1 MSGSDI
7 TAYTH
12 VQGAA
17 AALIGPSRSRL
28 QTVNVFATT
37 AGSFTLTN
45 GNGGATMLVQKFPV
59 GMNQIYIP
67 ENGMLFTSGVYVS
80 ALTGAGTELTF
91 LLA

>member
-1 MSGSDI
+1 MAGSDI
-7 TAYTH
+7 TAYNYT
-12 VQGAA
+12 QGSA

-28 QTVNVFATT
+28 QAVNIYAEA

-45 GNGGATMLVQKFPV
+45 GNGGATLLVQKFPV
-59 GMNQIYIP
+59 GMNEVYIP

-80 ALTGAGTELTF
+80 AFTGSNNELTI

>member
-7 TAYTH
+7 TAITH

-28 QTVNVFATT
+28 QTVNIYATA

-45 GNGGATMLVQKFPV
+45 GNGGATILVQKFPI
-59 GMNQIYIP
+59 GMNQIFIP
-67 ENGMLFTSGVYVS
+67 ENGILFTSGVFVS
-80 ALTGAGTELTF
+80 ALTGGGTELTF

>member
-1 MSGSDI
+1 MAGSDI
-7 TAYTH
+7 TAYSH
-12 VQGAA
+12 AQGAA

-28 QTVNVFATT
+28 QAVNIYATT

-45 GNGGATMLVQKFPV
+45 GNGGATMLTQKFPT
-59 GMNQIYIP
+59 GMNEIYIP
-67 ENGMLFTSGVYVS
+67 ENGMLFTSGVYIS

>member
-1 MSGSDI
+1 MAGSDI
-7 TAYTH
+7 NAYTH
-12 VQGAA
+12 AQGSA

-28 QTVNVFATT
+28 QAVNIYAEA

-45 GNGGATMLVQKFPV
+45 GNGGATLLVQKFPV
-59 GMNQIYIP
+59 GMNEVYIP

-80 ALTGAGTELTF
+80 AFTGSNNELTI

>member
-12 VQGAA
+12 AQGAA

-28 QTVNVFATT
+28 QTVNVFATA
-37 AGSFTLTN
+37 AGSFTLTK
-45 GNGGATMLVQKFPV
+45 GNGGATMLIQKFPV

>member
-1 MSGSDI
+1 MAGSDI
-7 TAYTH
+7 TAYNYA
-12 VQGAA
+12 QGSA

-28 QTVNVFATT
+28 QAVNIYAEA

-45 GNGGATMLVQKFPV
+45 GNGGATLLVQKFPA
-59 GMNQIYIP
+59 GMNEVYIP

-80 ALTGAGTELTF
+80 AFTGSNNELTI

>member
-28 QTVNVFATT
+28 QAVNIYATA

-45 GNGGATMLVQKFPV
+45 GSGGATRLTQKFPI
-59 GMNQIYIP
+59 GMNEIYIP
-67 ENGMLFTSGVYVS
+67 ENGMLFTSGVYIS

-91 LLA
+91 LLS

>member
-1 MSGSDI
+1 MAGWDI
-7 TAYTH
+7 TAYNYA
-12 VQGAA
+12 QGSA

-28 QTVNVFATT
+28 QAVNIYAEA

-45 GNGGATMLVQKFPV
+45 GNGGATLLVQKFPA
-59 GMNQIYIP
+59 GMNEVYIP

-80 ALTGAGTELTF
+80 AFTGSNNELTI

>member
-28 QTVNVFATT
+28 QTVNVFATA

-80 ALTGAGTELTF
+80 ALTGNGTELTF

>member
-1 MSGSDI
+1 MAGSDI
-7 TAYTH
+7 SAYNYT
-12 VQGAA
+12 QGAA

-28 QTVNVFATT
+28 QTVNVFATA

-80 ALTGAGTELTF
+80 ALTGNGTELTF

>member
-12 VQGAA
+12 AQGAA

-28 QTVNVFATT
+28 QTVNVFATA

-45 GNGGATMLVQKFPV
+45 GNGGATMLIQKFPV

>member
-1 MSGSDI
+1 MAGSDI

-12 VQGAA
+12 AQGAA

-28 QTVNVFATT
+28 QAVNIYATT
-37 AGSFTLTN
+37 AGSFTLTD
-45 GNGGATMLVQKFPV
+45 GNGGATLLTQKFPV
-59 GMNQIYIP
+59 GMIEIYIP
-67 ENGMLFTSGVYVS
+67 ENGMVFSSGVYVS

>member
-12 VQGAA
+12 LQGAA

>member
-1 MSGSDI
+1 MAGSDI

-12 VQGAA
+12 AQGAA

-28 QTVNVFATT
+28 QAVNIYATT

-45 GNGGATMLVQKFPV
+45 GNGGATLLTQKFPV
-59 GMNQIYIP
+59 GMNEIYIP
-67 ENGMLFTSGVYVS
+67 ENGMVFSSGVYVS
-80 ALTGAGTELTF
+80 VLTGAGTELTF